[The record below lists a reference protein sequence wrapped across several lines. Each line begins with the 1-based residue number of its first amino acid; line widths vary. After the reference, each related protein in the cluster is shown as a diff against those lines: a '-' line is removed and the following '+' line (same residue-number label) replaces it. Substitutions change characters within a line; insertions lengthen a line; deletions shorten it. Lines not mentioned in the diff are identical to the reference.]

1 MANQQADGNIIIDT
15 QIDSKGFEADSKEM
29 RQAVKQLGSK
39 MESLGPVFQKAISGN
54 ASALSTFK
62 GEADTLQDTISS
74 IEDKMSEI
82 ADKEYPL
89 QEYTRVNTEIEKTEK
104 ELDKLKSKQAELK
117 ALGKDKSTSNE
128 YKSVQKELSKTES
141 KMDSLKAKA
150 AALDEGP
157 LKKYY
162 EELTK
167 VADARD
173 KAIKESNSVINN
185 PKSTDRDKGIAK
197 KKALKAEETFAFEKY
212 SLDIGYSKQLKEAE
226 ALDTELAEL
235 NRKYTEQKSRL
246 EELKSSGA
254 IDGETEA
261 WKKVQHGI
269 DVAENDLQEY
279 KNQKQQLENSGQ
291 ATVKGVDTQAYKEM
305 NTQLQKSK
313 NKLGEMNN
321 EASKANGFA
330 ARLKGAFSKVA
341 GVVGAGLK
349 KGMTAFI
356 GKIKSA
362 HKASDGIHKKFLK
375 IGLALVG
382 MRGLMGGIKQL
393 VSSAMSSNE
402 QLQNQLTT
410 VKGVLGQAIAPI
422 INVLIKGLATLVTF
436 ADRLYSIFTGMSLIS
451 KYNAKQTA
459 KASSNL
465 GSAASNAKKLTR
477 QLAGFDELN
486 VLSDSSSD
494 SSGGGGG
501 GDTATFD
508 PVDLSAEMQDF
519 IDQFKKLWSEGD
531 FEGIGALI
539 SSKIVGVLQGINWDD
554 IKKKAFKGGK
564 SFAEILNGLFEYSDT
579 DGNTLMSSIGKTI
592 GEAFNT
598 LLSVVDGFAANLHW
612 ANLGYELANG
622 ISTTITSIDWK
633 LLFKTA
639 IDLGEGFGDYINGI
653 FEYKDKDGN
662 SLAKNLGKGLSNA
675 IHAAFLFV
683 MGFVETINW
692 QNIGK
697 AIADFIQGIDWVQ
710 LTDDLLTLISD
721 LCIALLDACIGLIEG
736 IDWAKAV
743 DDLFAMIGKIFTSV
757 DWAGLAS
764 KLSQL
769 LGDLVGA
776 AFAILGQLTIDIAEF
791 VQKIIDSIKDYFSQ
805 YFSWDD
811 EPADVING
819 LLKGI
824 GDAIKNVGTWIDE
837 HIIQPF
843 LEGVR
848 KGFGIHSP
856 STVMAEIGGYL
867 IDGLKNGIGNIWNKI
882 KEKFTEFKTSVTTW
896 FSDRATDFKNKG
908 SGLIEKVKEG
918 IGNIWS
924 TIKENFDTFKTNLS
938 NWFTGKAETFKKFGS
953 NTVSKIKTGIGSIW
967 GSFKEKFDTF
977 KTNLSNWF
985 SGKAETF
992 KKFGSNTISKIKSG
1006 IGNIWS
1012 SIKEKFD
1019 AFKTNL
1025 SNWFSGKAES
1035 FKSLGK
1041 NIIAGIKKGITDK
1054 IGEIK
1059 TALTNGL
1066 SSALT
1071 SVKKLLGIH
1080 SPSRVFRDEVGQ
1092 FIALGIGTGITG
1104 NMQEVVKD
1112 TATLAGAIQNELN
1125 SKEYAIKPI
1134 SADGANVITAGMDSF
1149 AGIITDGFTRL
1160 IDRLESIARG
1170 VSFTMPIAANIVP
1183 YHSKDSNSIDW
1194 HTLLE
1199 DSNDDLISALMQISQ
1214 MQTDELRQIIEGLD
1228 LTVNVDDRA
1237 ITDMVI
1243 KEIKRRTLVTKKN
1256 PLLT

>member
-39 MESLGPVFQKAISGN
+39 MESLGPVFQKAVSGN
-54 ASALSTFK
+54 ASVLSTFK
-62 GEADTLQDTISS
+62 SKADTLRDTISS
-74 IEDKMSEI
+74 IEDKMAEI

-89 QEYTRVNTEIEKTEK
+89 QEYTRATAEIEKTQQALE
-104 ELDKLKSKQAELK
+104 KLKAKEQELKASGKDIRFSDEYKAVSDAELK
-117 ALGKDKSTSNE
+117 AIQQVEKLQEKLNNTSIRSPKHSALE
-128 YKSVQKELSKTES
+128 GQIEQLKTEIAQY
-141 KMDSLKAKA
+141 KQAKA
-150 AALDEGP
+150 DM
-157 LKKYY
+157 
-162 EELTK
+162 
-167 VADARD
+167 ARD
-173 KAIKESNSVINN
+173 GSALQESQEWQQVRSQI
-185 PKSTDRDKGIAK
+185 
-197 KKALKAEETFAFEKY
+197 EK
-212 SLDIGYSKQLKEAE
+212 
-226 ALDTELAEL
+226 T
-235 NRKYTEQKSRL
+235 R
-246 EELKSSGA
+246 
-254 IDGETEA
+254 
-261 WKKVQHGI
+261 
-269 DVAENDLQEY
+269 NDLVQLQA
-279 KNQKQQLENSGQ
+279 QKQQLENSGQ

-305 NTQLQKSK
+305 NAQLQKSK
-313 NKLGEMNN
+313 SKLGEMNK

-330 ARLKGAFSKVA
+330 SRLKGAFSKVA
-341 GVVGAGLK
+341 GVVGTGLK

-362 HKASDGIHKKFLK
+362 HKASDGMHKKFLK
-375 IGLALVG
+375 MGLALVG

-393 VSSAMSSNE
+393 VSSAMSNNE
-402 QLQNQLTT
+402 QLQNQLNA

-465 GSAASNAKKLTR
+465 GSAAQNAKKLTR

-486 VLSDSSSD
+486 VLSDNSSD
-494 SSGGGGG
+494 SSGDGE
-501 GDTATFD
+501 DAATFD
-508 PVDLSAEMQDF
+508 PVDLSTEMQDF
-519 IDQFKKLWSEGD
+519 INQFKKLWSEGD

-539 SSKIVGVLQGINWDD
+539 SSKIIGVLQDINWDN

-564 SFAEILNGLFEYSDT
+564 SFAELLNGLFEYSDA

-622 ISTTITSIDWK
+622 ISTAITSIDWK

-662 SLAKNLGKGLSNA
+662 SLTKNLGTGLSNA

-697 AIADFIQGIDWVQ
+697 AIADFIEGIDWVQ
-710 LTDDLLTLISD
+710 LTDDLITLLSD

-743 DDLFAMIGKIFTSV
+743 DDLFAMIGKLFTSV

-776 AFAILGQLTIDIAEF
+776 AFAILGQLTIDVAEF

-843 LEGVR
+843 IDGVK

-856 STVMAEIGGYL
+856 SKVMAEIGGY
-867 IDGLKNGIGNIWNKI
+867 IIEGFKNGITDVWD
-882 KEKFTEFKTSVTTW
+882 TV
-896 FSDRATDFKNKG
+896 TDFFDTAL
-908 SGLIEKVKEG
+908 SDVKESFSNAWSDLKTNATEKWE
-918 IGNIWS
+918 NIKTTVTGKMS
-924 TIKENFDTFKTNLS
+924 DIKKDLSDKSTSAKKTVTESFNTIKTNATNALSAARSNATSHFNTLKSNLSSAASTAKSNITNAFNSIKTNATNAIS
-938 NWFTGKAETFKKFGS
+938 NL
-953 NTVSKIKTGIGSIW
+953 
-967 GSFKEKFDTF
+967 
-977 KTNLSNWF
+977 KTNASSNM
-985 SGKAETF
+985 
-992 KKFGSNTISKIKSG
+992 NDIK
-1006 IGNIWS
+1006 
-1012 SIKEKFD
+1012 
-1019 AFKTNL
+1019 
-1025 SNWFSGKAES
+1025 
-1035 FKSLGK
+1035 
-1041 NIIAGIKKGITDK
+1041 
-1054 IGEIK
+1054 
-1059 TALTNGL
+1059 
-1066 SSALT
+1066 SALT
-1071 SVKKLLGIH
+1071 SKLNEAKTQMGTVSFVSIGRNICTGIYDGIKEKWDWLKNKVKDVADSLLTSAKNALDIH
-1080 SPSRVFRDEVGQ
+1080 SPSRVFKKIIGLN
-1092 FIALGIGTGITG
+1092 IGAGIGNGIVESIPG
-1104 NMQEVVKD
+1104 LIKDVKTVASCISTEFDKGEYSISPVTIGSNSALIAGVEGFAD
-1112 TATLAGAIQNELN
+1112 T
-1125 SKEYAIKPI
+1125 
-1134 SADGANVITAGMDSF
+1134 ITDSF
-1149 AGIITDGFTRL
+1149 
-1160 IDRLESIARG
+1160 S
-1170 VSFTMPIAANIVP
+1170 
-1183 YHSKDSNSIDW
+1183 
-1194 HTLLE
+1194 
-1199 DSNDDLISALMQISQ
+1199 DLISRLQSIADTVTFRAPNIAASGVIPYSVSASIAADNSNISDKIEASN
-1214 MQTDELRQIIEGLD
+1214 DELASVFIQSITNQTAALVAALQSNKSQNAGTID
-1228 LTVNVDDRA
+1228 YSKLTSNVIDD
-1237 ITDMVI
+1237 IN
-1243 KEIKRRTLVTKKN
+1243 RRTRMLGAS
-1256 PLLT
+1256 PLTI